1 MSKYCKLMLL
11 AVCIAFANAA
21 TVRAEGCAAHFPEWR
36 LQSSNEANAATFKQ
50 FFTAGETDGWA
61 MHEGR
66 LYDIRHVKFHDASE
80 QAYILGSIN
89 NPLLD
94 DDGHVQGFVDLRMLP
109 QEPYS
114 MFNSDEKCRYNMVM
128 GGREG
133 DSIVLAEIEI
143 KRLDKDAVGGKDT
156 KDETKGSE
164 TFSNVGGVLKSMVSI
179 LGSGLKNLAEFAQ
192 RLNFK
197 GIIAEVPDVVEAAK
211 DVLPHLTGMFGFI
224 SAGDFA
230 SIIDIFPAFIKEFG
244 ELLNEVSDVADP
256 IIDAITGEEEEDV
269 VDPVVGSDEEEAD
282 EDEVVNEEE
291 DAVAPVVGSDEEADE
306 EEEVTPPTNEE
317 EDDFFDHPDDI
328 LEDPD
333 FIPESD

>member
-11 AVCIAFANAA
+11 AVCIAFANTAA
-21 TVRAEGCAAHFPEWR
+21 LRAECAAHFPEWR
-36 LQSSNEANAATFKQ
+36 LQSKNEANAATFKQ
-50 FFTAGETDGWA
+50 FFTEGATDGWA

-66 LYDIRHVKFHDASE
+66 LYDIREVKFHDASE
-80 QAYILGSIN
+80 QADILGSIN

-143 KRLDKDAVGGKDT
+143 KRLDEGAVGGKDT
-156 KDETKGSE
+156 KDETKGSD
-164 TFSNVGGVLKSMVSI
+164 TFAGVGGTLKSMVSI
-179 LGSGLKNLAEFAQ
+179 LGNGLKNLAAFAQ
-192 RLNFK
+192 KLNFK
-197 GIIAEVPDVVEAAK
+197 GIIAEVPDVIEEAK
-211 DVLPHLTGMFGFI
+211 DVLPHMKDMFGFI

-230 SIIDIFPAFIKEFG
+230 SIVGIFPDFIKEFG
-244 ELLNEVSDVADP
+244 ELLNEASDVADP
-256 IIDAITGEEEEDV
+256 IIDAVTGEDDEEDV
-269 VDPVVGSDEEEAD
+269 VDPVIGGGEEVDD

-291 DAVAPVVGSDEEADE
+291 DAVAPVIGSDEEE
-306 EEEVTPPTNEE
+306 EEEVTPPANEE
-317 EDDFFDHPDDI
+317 EDDFFDNPDDI
-328 LEDPD
+328 FEDPD
-333 FIPESD
+333 YVQGDD